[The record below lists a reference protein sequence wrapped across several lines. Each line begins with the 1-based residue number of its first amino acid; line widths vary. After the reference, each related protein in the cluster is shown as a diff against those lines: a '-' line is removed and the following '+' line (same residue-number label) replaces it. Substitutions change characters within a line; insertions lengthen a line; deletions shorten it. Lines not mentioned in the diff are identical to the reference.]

1 MPAEVPQCSALHA
14 PCSHK
19 HSRQTQRTKTFTFNI
34 LKPVLPSSIAT
45 LTHTVLPAREPLQ
58 LCSGS
63 RMQTG
68 SHALCNWAM
77 HYLMLRAKGSRQP
90 AGAWLSPECSCCSQ
104 PPPCPAGSVCSGDA
118 CPTAGLCWHH
128 TPSSPG
134 EGEGMQWFKL
144 HLTRIY
150 RAGHNREL
158 PVLIAGWMQVYLS
171 LQFETEIAC
180 QCVFTRYHGINMY
193 IRM

>member
-1 MPAEVPQCSALHA
+1 MSVPRFWQTVQLLILMPAEVPQCSALHT

-34 LKPVLPSSIAT
+34 LKPVLPSSIAA

-63 RMQTG
+63 RTQTG

-104 PPPCPAGSVCSGDA
+104 PSLPSR
-118 CPTAGLCWHH
+118 LCVLRGCMPHCRALLAPH
-128 TPSSPG
+128 TFIP
-134 EGEGMQWFKL
+134 W
-144 HLTRIY
+144 
-150 RAGHNREL
+150 
-158 PVLIAGWMQVYLS
+158 
-171 LQFETEIAC
+171 
-180 QCVFTRYHGINMY
+180 
-193 IRM
+193 